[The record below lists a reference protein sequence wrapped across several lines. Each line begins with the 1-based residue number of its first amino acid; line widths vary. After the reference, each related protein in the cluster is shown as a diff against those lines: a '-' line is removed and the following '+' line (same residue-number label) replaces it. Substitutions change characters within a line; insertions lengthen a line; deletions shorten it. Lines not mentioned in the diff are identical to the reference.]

1 MAILRN
7 NHILVFGKVFKTS
20 LTSLNFLN
28 THFAILTLLDYL
40 KVVWDDTMPEF
51 VVVKR
56 MGQITSN
63 YTGDDKLTKVYT
75 TFCEQDFFNCIPK
88 QDGCLHTSHTFNC
101 IPKQDRSW
109 GHTPS
114 TKNTHYKISSLVLRC
129 SALSPQFCR
138 TTLE

>member
-20 LTSLNFLN
+20 LTSLNFFN
-28 THFAILTLLDYL
+28 THFAILTLLDYP

-63 YTGDDKLTKVYT
+63 YTGNDKLTKVYT
-75 TFCEQDFFNCIPK
+75 TFCEQDF
-88 QDGCLHTSHTFNC
+88 FNC

-129 SALSPQFCR
+129 SAMTPQFCR
-138 TTLE
+138 TTLK